1 MNKMSEKLLII
12 GGGLSGLYL
21 ASLLEE
27 KYEITIVEARER
39 LGGRV
44 FSIDGHDMGPSWIW
58 SHHKNMLHLV
68 SELKLEL
75 FSQYN
80 TGYALYDT
88 KEKLELFN
96 SPPQAPCARVS
107 GTLSLVI
114 DKLQKN
120 LQKTKIILNEK
131 VMSIKDLEDTL
142 EVQSD
147 KNMYEVNKVIVTLPP
162 RLCTKLEFTP
172 SLSEAAYTKLMQT
185 QTWMGNSA
193 KCVVEFKTAFWRD
206 KGLSGFV
213 FSNQGPLG
221 EIHDA
226 STENKAALFGFVSAS
241 ANMNNFH
248 ESVRTQC
255 KQLFKITDED
265 IVNIHLLDW
274 RDETFSSA
282 EEDSK
287 ALGGHPEYGIDLSHH
302 KNKVLFSATEFSHKE
317 GGYLDGALIRAQEIA
332 KTLLN

>member
-1 MNKMSEKLLII
+1 MAEKLLII
-12 GGGLSGLYL
+12 GAGLSGLYL

-27 KYEITIVEARER
+27 KYEVTLVEARDR

-80 TGYALYDT
+80 SGYALYDT

-96 SPPQAPCARVS
+96 PPPQTPSARVN

-114 DKLQKN
+114 DKLQQN
-120 LQKTKIILNEK
+120 LKKTTIILNEK
-131 VMSIKDLEDTL
+131 VISIKDLGSTL

-147 KNMYEVNKVIVTLPP
+147 KTMYEVNKVIVTLPP
-162 RLCTKLEFTP
+162 RLCTKLNFIPT
-172 SLSEAAYTKLMQT
+172 LSEAASKKLMQT

-193 KCVVEFKTAFWRD
+193 KCVVEFKTAFWREQ
-206 KGLSGFV
+206 GLSGFV

-226 STENKAALFGFVSAS
+226 STQDKAALFGFVSAS
-241 ANMNNFH
+241 ADMKSFN
-248 ESVRTQC
+248 ESVRAQFRH
-255 KQLFKITDED
+255 LFKITDDD
-265 IVNIHLLDW
+265 IVNIHLVDW
-274 RDETFSSA
+274 RDEVFSSA

-287 ALGGHPEYGIDLSHH
+287 SLATHPEYGIDLSHH
-302 KNKVLFSATEFSHKE
+302 NNKVLFSATEFSHKE
-317 GGYLDGALIRAQEIA
+317 GGYLEGALIRAQEIVN
-332 KTLLN
+332 TLVISS